1 MSQLSVVGETRASAL
16 SDHESSGATA
26 TPRGAALRSNI
37 AFRWLWLSR
46 AVSMFGSSLSL
57 VALLLYVAD
66 GTGRAFAVA
75 ALLLVGDFAPALLG
89 PLTGVLSDRFDLRR
103 VMIGCELAQAVAV
116 LVIALV
122 LRHRRPDDILSCGIN
137 G

>member
-1 MSQLSVVGETRASAL
+1 
-16 SDHESSGATA
+16 
-26 TPRGAALRSNI
+26 
-37 AFRWLWLSR
+37 
-46 AVSMFGSSLSL
+46 MFGSSLSL